1 MKETLITF
9 ETAKLAKEKGFN
21 IKLKKRFRL
30 ENGVA
35 VKKKY
40 GKKQDFNT
48 NNPNHEVYS
57 RPTQS
62 LLQKWLREEY
72 NCYIDILPHRD
83 GDSKNEKWKTKE
95 DVFWLVEVDYYGKNF
110 EIEYTEGSDFSQTF
124 IKTYEEA
131 LEIGLQEGLKLI

>member
-1 MKETLITF
+1 MKEKLITF

-62 LLQKWLREEY
+62 LLQKWLREVHK
-72 NCYIDILPHRD
+72 I
-83 GDSKNEKWKTKE
+83 S
-95 DVFWLVEVDYYGKNF
+95 VEVSSSWWDKGKCEWKYNVYKEELGDDSPCSLTVF
-110 EIEYTEGSDFSQTF
+110 KS
-124 IKTYEEA
+124 YEEA
-131 LEIGLQEGLKLI
+131 LEIGIQEGLKLIKNGC